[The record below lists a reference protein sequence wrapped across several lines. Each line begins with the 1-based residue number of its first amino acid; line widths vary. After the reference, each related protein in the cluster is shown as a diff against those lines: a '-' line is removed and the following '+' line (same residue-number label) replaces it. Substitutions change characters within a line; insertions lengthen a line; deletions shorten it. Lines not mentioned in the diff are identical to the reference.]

1 LASIGRYA
9 WIPFVVAAA
18 GNLLGGWLSG
28 ILLARGVS
36 LTLARKGSLTVFAL
50 LMAAAI
56 PAVLVG
62 NTRLSI
68 GLVSLATLGYTG
80 CGANM
85 LAFPA
90 DVFPKNVLGSI
101 WGLASMGSGFG
112 GIVFALLTGWVVDH
126 YSYVPVFI
134 GFGLMPM
141 ICLLIM
147 WFLVGPLEP
156 RELARASFSRRKAT
170 DREVR

>member
-1 LASIGRYA
+1 
-9 WIPFVVAAA
+9 V
-18 GNLLGGWLSG
+18 
-28 ILLARGVS
+28 
-36 LTLARKGSLTVFAL
+36 TVFAL
-50 LMAAAI
+50 LMASAI
-56 PAVLVG
+56 PAVLVESA
-62 NTRLSI
+62 TISI

-80 CGANM
+80 CAANM

-134 GFGLMPM
+134 GRT
-141 ICLLIM
+141 
-147 WFLVGPLEP
+147 P
-156 RELARASFSRRKAT
+156 RFTPSSDDNVRSVRSRR
-170 DREVR
+170 